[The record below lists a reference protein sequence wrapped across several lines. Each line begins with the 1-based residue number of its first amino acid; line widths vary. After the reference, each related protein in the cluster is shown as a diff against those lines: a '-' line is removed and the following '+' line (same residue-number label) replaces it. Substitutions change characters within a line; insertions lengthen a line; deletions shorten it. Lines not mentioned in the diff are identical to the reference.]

1 MDEENLTDEQQAERI
16 RQWLRENGP
25 AVFGGI
31 GIGLVALFGWNQ
43 WQSYGIQRA
52 EEASII
58 YEELV
63 VKTQANKQDEA
74 NVLLAELASDYSGSP
89 YIDQAHL
96 RLAKLSL
103 DRNDF
108 ESAASHLESI
118 IAKSSIEAMLQ
129 IARIRLARIRLQQE
143 QYDVALLALDGM
155 KTDSAFFAQANDV
168 RGDVYV
174 AMNRAE
180 DALAAYDAALT
191 DMRQPP
197 AIDRAYVQAKRDSL
211 DVDEPVILTGAPVEL
226 SNEGE
231 AGDASAATE

>member
-1 MDEENLTDEQQAERI
+1 MDDENLTDEQQAERI
-16 RQWLRENGP
+16 RQWLRDNGL
-25 AVFGGI
+25 AVFGGV
-31 GIGLVALFGWNQ
+31 GIGLAALFGWNQ
-43 WQSYGIQRA
+43 WQSYGIQNA
-52 EEASII
+52 EEASFI

-63 VKTQANKQDEA
+63 GKIQANKQDEA
-74 NVLLAELASDYSGSP
+74 NELLAELVADYSGSP

-96 RLAKLSL
+96 YLTKLSL

-108 ESAASHLESI
+108 ESAASHLESV
-118 IAKSSIEAMLQ
+118 IAKSGNEAMLQ

-143 QYDVALLALDGM
+143 QYDVALVALDGV

-174 AMNRAE
+174 AMNLAA

-191 DMRQPP
+191 DTRQPP

-211 DVDEPVILTGAPVEL
+211 DVDEPVFLTGTPVEL
-226 SNEGE
+226 SDEDE